1 MKLCIDLCHPT
12 QNESPTERPPCP
24 AAPAKASP
32 AARHRT
38 NDLPARRPLP
48 TRPSTFSPVRSCRLP
63 TTRQASAAARLGRA
77 GKSSPQRTAT
87 SARQSACSKSSRSPA
102 FGLRHYVTPAPPR
115 PHLRAAPNRRPK
127 SRGATPPNPSHRM
140 HLRCVQNGS
149 KAVLLIVCQLLALYT
164 VCIQNTGLSH
174 ANASQTVSKPCLHP
188 ARGSKAT
195 HKGGVLRLVG
205 AVRRGCKM
213 FTSAGQRG
221 LQCRVP
227 AAVRFS
233 PGRLAL
239 FGRSRGRSL
248 SILSKSRPP
257 SGSRAVRRAVA
268 TQSLAVQ
275 PSVASR

>member
-1 MKLCIDLCHPT
+1 MKLCSDLCHPT
-12 QNESPTERPPCP
+12 KNGAPPERQPVPASLAKAIP
-24 AAPAKASP
+24 AASP
-32 AARHRT
+32 PT
-38 NDLPARRPLP
+38 NNLPARRPLP
-48 TRPSTFSPVRSCRLP
+48 TRPSTFSPVRSCHLP
-63 TTRQASAAARLGRA
+63 TPRRASALVGLGRA
-77 GKSSPQRTAT
+77 CTSSPHRTAT
-87 SARQSACSKSSRSPA
+87 SAKQSACSKSSRSPA

-115 PHLRAAPNRRPK
+115 PHLRAAPNRRPQ
-127 SRGATPPNPSHRM
+127 SQRLPSPNPSHRM
-140 HLRCVQNGS
+140 HLRCVQNAM
-149 KAVLLIVCQLLALYT
+149 KAALLIVSEPLALYT
-164 VCIQNTGLSH
+164 ICIQNKGFSH

-227 AAVRFS
+227 TAVRFS